1 MGDTEKKT
9 KSARKVDG
17 KTSVYMNPADKERFV
32 RIAEE
37 HGLNLSAFFRLAANE
52 YIREH
57 NWEQKGVNGY
67 AET

>member
-37 HGLNLSAFFRLAANE
+37 HGLNLSAFFRLVANE

-57 NWEQKGVNGY
+57 NWE
-67 AET
+67 

>member
-52 YIREH
+52 YITEH
-57 NWEQKGVNGY
+57 NWE
-67 AET
+67 

>member
-37 HGLNLSAFFRLAANE
+37 HGLNLSAFFRLVANE
-52 YIREH
+52 YI
-57 NWEQKGVNGY
+57 QG
-67 AET
+67 T